1 VSRDDVLRASR
12 DAFGERGYDGT
23 TLADRAGRLGVRPAA
38 LLRHA
43 PGKRELFKAAMAPPA
58 TAADPFPLDFLREAD
73 ATADP
78 APVLR
83 QLAHTAIPFL
93 ERMMGE
99 NIARWLFAKSDAEA
113 AAARQFGEKLRGQ
126 SSPPR
131 RVFGVLED
139 YLHRA
144 RDSGRLRISDS
155 RSAAL
160 IFMGTMNAYVFFH
173 RILKMV
179 DPPVPLDDYVETV
192 IEIFTSG
199 AIRPSRARRPPA
211 SGRRPRPKR
220 RA

>member
-1 VSRDDVLRASR
+1 MRASR
-12 DAFGERGYDGT
+12 DAFAERGYDGT
-23 TLADRAGRLGVRPAA
+23 TLAQIAGRLGVSPAA

-43 PGKRELFKAAMAPPA
+43 PGKRELFTAAMAPPA
-58 TAADPFPLDFLREAD
+58 TTTDPFPLDFLRDAD
-73 ATADP
+73 AGADP

-83 QLAHTAIPFL
+83 ELAHTAIPFL

-99 NIARWLFAKSDAEA
+99 NIARWLFAKSGVDA
-113 AAARQFGEKLRGQ
+113 AAARHFGEKLRGQ

-139 YLHRA
+139 YLRRA
-144 RDSGRLRISDS
+144 RDAGRLQVSDT

-173 RILKMV
+173 RILKVV

-192 IEIFTSG
+192 VEIFTSG
-199 AIRPSRARRPPA
+199 AIRPARARRRAA
-211 SGRRPRPKR
+211 SGPRPAR
-220 RA
+220 RRKA